1 MIQSANKDRTIS
13 LVILTQVLSLG
24 LGFLG
29 YLASS
34 QRDIATDTSI
44 LRILFATFGF
54 LVPCGLWAYFVYK
67 GMFNAFKQSTKGK
80 IISQLNRFRKHF
92 QIFFVPVQMFSV
104 LATSLISYFLFPSID
119 ESLLNGIISAMSFGT
134 IMYVT
139 TYIILEYVLD
149 RILSPRIMEVLVPG
163 EIIPF
168 TTITVLQKFFLI
180 VSFTLLGLELFV
192 LRALVPDVSSLDT
205 SVIVYLIFFSI
216 IPYLTLYGFYKTNE
230 PKFKGITNNM
240 NEILSTDVKYSDKVF
255 ITSQDNLG
263 NISQLYTSISNYFVG
278 ILQSTQKSAEFL
290 ATSTEELASTSEEV
304 NALSEEIAATIQ
316 QVSRGS
322 SNQSELSIRALEDV
336 QKISKVV
343 DRSLKDIEGTL
354 QVIEDIAGQTNI
366 LALNAAIEAAR
377 AGEYGRGFAVVAD
390 NVRRLAEET
399 KNNASDITK
408 LTAEITSNIGGSI
421 ERFEESLQGFATQSE
436 EFSASSEEVAA
447 ATEEQTAAMQQL
459 NTTVQDLYKLVENLR
474 TSIFKIET

>member
-1 MIQSANKDRTIS
+1 MFKSANKDKTIS
-13 LVILTQVLSLG
+13 LVILTLVLSLG
-24 LGFLG
+24 LGFFG

-34 QRDIATDTSI
+34 QRDIEENTSI
-44 LRILFATFGF
+44 FRILFATLGF
-54 LVPCGLWAYFVYK
+54 IVPCALWTYVVYK
-67 GMFNAFKQSTKGK
+67 GMFTAFKQSTTGQ
-80 IISQLNRFRKHF
+80 ILSQLNRFRKHF
-92 QIFFVPVQMFSV
+92 QIFFVPVQIISV
-104 LATSLISYFLFPSID
+104 LVTSSISFYLFPTANSSFLD
-119 ESLLNGIISAMSFGT
+119 GIISALGFGI

-139 TYIILEYVLD
+139 SYIILEYILD
-149 RILSPRIMEVLVPG
+149 RILSPRIIEVLVPG

-180 VSFTLLGLELFV
+180 VTFTLLGLEIFV
-192 LRALVPDVSSLDT
+192 LRALVPDISSLELST
-205 SVIVYLIFFSI
+205 IIYLIFFSI
-216 IPYLTLYGFYKTNE
+216 IPYLTLYGFYKTSE
-230 PKFKGITNNM
+230 PKFKGITQNM

-263 NISQLYTSISNYFVG
+263 NISQLYTGISNYFVG
-278 ILQSTQKSAEFL
+278 ILQSTQKSAEYL
-290 ATSTEELASTSEEV
+290 ASSSEELASTSEEV

-322 SNQSELSIRALEDV
+322 ASQSELSSRALEDV
-336 QKISKVV
+336 KKISEVV
-343 DRSLKDIEGTL
+343 ARSLKDIEGTL

-421 ERFEESLQGFATQSE
+421 ESFEETLQSFAAQSE

-459 NTTVQDLYKLVENLR
+459 NTTVQNLNNLVENLK
-474 TSIFKIET
+474 TSIFKIDT